1 MGLEAEC
8 LLLATGLLETPT
20 AEHVRAARAYPEQ
33 IRDALAAALER
44 SKPSFLL
51 VIPDRVT
58 YYDRLVKSDPDYA
71 PVHLYLERKMGPD
84 EATAYQLAQQGAVAT
99 MIQRRPHAEVHTLVG
114 PKDAPNSYDKDLQY
128 SWEIEIVENHLRLP
142 KDLAAAA
149 LVPSNVALFATLF
162 PSVYKFAYN
171 ALRRAMDAKLG
182 KEPDWFPDL
191 WLDGA
196 IRVFLQI
203 PWDAVVDVTGPG
215 AIGAVKVKPTQVQT
229 VNQGLSEKGRTP
241 PATARS

>member
-1 MGLEAEC
+1 MGLDAEC

-44 SKPSFLL
+44 EKPSFLL

-58 YYDRLVKSDPDYA
+58 YYDRLVKSKPDYG
-71 PVHLYLERKMGPD
+71 PVHLFLGRKIGPD
-84 EATAYQLAQQGAVAT
+84 EADAYQLAQQKAVAT
-99 MIQRRPHAEVHTLVG
+99 MIQRRPKAEVHTLVG
-114 PKDAPNSYDKDLQY
+114 PVDAPNSYDKDLQY
-128 SWEIEIVENHLRLP
+128 SWEIEVLENHLRLP
-142 KDLAAAA
+142 KDMAAAA
-149 LVPSNVALFATLF
+149 LVPSNLALFATLF

-171 ALRRAMDAKLG
+171 ALRRAMSAKKG

-215 AIGAVKVKPTQVQT
+215 AIGAVKVKPQQVAT
-229 VNQGLSEKGRTP
+229 VNQGLSEKGRSP
-241 PATARS
+241 PAST